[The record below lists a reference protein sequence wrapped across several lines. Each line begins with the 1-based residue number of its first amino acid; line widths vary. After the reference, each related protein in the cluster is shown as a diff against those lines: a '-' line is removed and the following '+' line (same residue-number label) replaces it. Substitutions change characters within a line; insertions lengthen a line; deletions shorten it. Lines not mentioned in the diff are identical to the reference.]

1 MKILVSILS
10 ILFLLTSCSNND
22 SENIICENTIID
34 NQQYTNS
41 QSDSYNLISLSN
53 YEGCLKVCIRYGGGC
68 EEVSAKLI
76 DNEEIFE
83 SNPVQRN
90 LKIVFTD
97 NDECEAL
104 IEKNF
109 YFDISNLQVDN
120 ENMVLL
126 NFQGSDLT
134 YLYEY

>member
-10 ILFLLTSCSNND
+10 GLFSLTSCGDND

-41 QSDSYNLISLSN
+41 QSDSYSLISLSD
-53 YEGCLKVCIRYGGGC
+53 YKGCLKVSIRYGGGC

-76 DNEEIFE
+76 DSEEIFE

-90 LKIVFTD
+90 LKIVFSDT
-97 NDECEAL
+97 DECEAL
-104 IEKNF
+104 IEKNL
-109 YFDISNLQVDN
+109 YFDVSNLQVDN

-126 NFQGSDLT
+126 NFQSSDLT
-134 YLYEY
+134 YRYEY